1 MLRTFYNINL
11 YLKASIINM
20 IYLGIII
27 LFLLI
32 TFTMGIS
39 TACEGLLLLIV
50 GYIVFRLMKNKRETR
65 K

>member
-1 MLRTFYNINL
+1 MNL